1 MKTLFTH
8 KSLAIFANV
17 NARTFARLINNL
29 ALLPMLFV
37 SQFVLANDITSH
49 EVPQVKVN
57 LGKEV
62 TFHSENLK
70 EKREFFI
77 RLPENYEKTKRNY
90 PVIYLLDANNEI
102 LTYMKGLYF
111 NSVIE
116 IERLMQ
122 HGDIPESIIVGIPFK
137 KEQWFSNVSSNPQP
151 FRNYLT
157 KELSSYINDN
167 YRTINN
173 NILIG
178 QSYSATFVINT
189 LPKSSNT
196 FNSYI
201 AIEPILPSNAY
212 ENAVKSYQDISI
224 KNSDLQ
230 IILGGEVFLPEAES
244 LSKQIT
250 RSAGKMANISIDVFP
265 AEDHGSVYYPA
276 LNLGLRTHFAD
287 YRKPT
292 KSQILSANF
301 DHRALLNY
309 FEKRAEKYQIETSEK
324 EFQDALFLTIYHQ
337 LIAKKFDQAFALW
350 PIWVSPNKLY
360 NANRAISYF
369 QRNNDSASAILLL
382 QHLTVAMPNA
392 ISALD
397 RLATLYRQNKQ
408 LKQASK
414 YRIKV
419 QQLLTHIFSNE
430 VTPQQERSL
439 NSYGYSLLSEK
450 RNHEAIAVFKRIT
463 QARKNSINAYDSLAD
478 AYEATKNNSEAIK
491 ALEKAIVL
499 ANNRDNVSATSF
511 QQRLNQLKAIE
522 KEG

>member
-1 MKTLFTH
+1 MKTPFTH
-8 KSLAIFANV
+8 QSRTIFTTV
-17 NARTFARLINNL
+17 NAKTFARFIKKF
-29 ALLPMLFV
+29 ALLPILFV
-37 SQFVLANDITSH
+37 SQFVFANDITSH

-57 LGKEV
+57 LGKQIS
-62 TFHSENLK
+62 FYSENLK

-77 RLPENYEKTKRNY
+77 RLPDNYEKTKRNY

-102 LTYMKGLYF
+102 MTYMKGLYF

-189 LPKSSNT
+189 LPKSSDT
-196 FNSYI
+196 FSSYI

-230 IILGGEVFLPEAES
+230 IILGGAVFLPETEA
-244 LSKQIT
+244 LRKQIT
-250 RSAGKMANISIDVFP
+250 RSAGKMANISLEVFP
-265 AEDHGSVYYPA
+265 TEDHGSVYYPA

-301 DHRALLNY
+301 DHPALLNY
-309 FEKRAEKYQIETSEK
+309 FEKRAEKYQVETSEK
-324 EFQDALFLTIYHQ
+324 VFQDALFLTIYHQ
-337 LIAKKFDQAFALW
+337 MIAKKFEQAFALW
-350 PIWVSPNKLY
+350 PIWISPNKLY
-360 NANRAISYF
+360 NANRAITHF
-369 QRNNDSASAILLL
+369 QRNNDSDSVVLLL
-382 QHLTVAMPNA
+382 QHLVIAMPNSV
-392 ISALD
+392 SALD
-397 RLATLYRQNKQ
+397 RLATLYHQNKQ
-408 LKQASK
+408 LEQASK
-414 YRIKV
+414 YRLKV
-419 QQLLTHIFSNE
+419 EHLLTDIFSKS
-430 VTPQQERSL
+430 VTPQQESSL

-463 QARKNSINAYDSLAD
+463 QARVDSINAYDSLAD
-478 AYEATKNNSEAIK
+478 AYEAAKNNPEAIK
-491 ALEKAIVL
+491 ALEKAILL
-499 ANNRDNVSATSF
+499 ANNKENVSTASF
-511 QQRLNQLKAIE
+511 QQRLNQLKKIE
-522 KEG
+522 KSG